1 MLLKSQQ
8 LSGSNGA
15 VKITNVNWIIK
26 TCKYTR
32 NLWDHLLWPQVIWG
46 QSSQLIEPEDAAS
59 GYILTFGQ
67 MFPKLNSR
75 LVYCSQLY
83 GTSILVYSL
92 LDKIW
97 ISGTA
102 LIYSNK
108 KNSQFLCPKGK
119 NCKPV
124 EIKLLLFVGHM
135 VILGRTLILRY
146 IQSLTSKLN
155 STLLSWSTKIQPKLN
170 EIRKSFRKE
179 AFLMSFFFQFWQL
192 SLFIQF

>member
-1 MLLKSQQ
+1 MCPSFTYRKVVSV
-8 LSGSNGA
+8 SGTTQGFQT
-15 VKITNVNWIIK
+15 V
-26 TCKYTR
+26 
-32 NLWDHLLWPQVIWG
+32 HEGEIWC
-46 QSSQLIEPEDAAS
+46 LCTV
-59 GYILTFGQ
+59 TFGSKG
-67 MFPKLNSR
+67 PKLNSR

-135 VILGRTLILRY
+135 VILGCTLILRY

-155 STLLSWSTKIQPKLN
+155 STLLSWSHG
-170 EIRKSFRKE
+170 
-179 AFLMSFFFQFWQL
+179 
-192 SLFIQF
+192 